1 MQATGHRKLAVV
13 PGPRHRTASRAAAVL
28 VAALTLAT
36 GGCAT
41 FNKAFGQEEAVVQ
54 FKPYTAKADRLQVRS
69 ACSHIPQ
76 VKVEPLPTTN
86 LASAQVYDVR
96 YEVGGASDAHLAQ
109 LQVCLQ
115 KFPSVVGVT
124 FNNPSGS
131 G

>member
-1 MQATGHRKLAVV
+1 MQTGRHRKLAVV
-13 PGPRHRTASRAAAVL
+13 SRPRHRAASRVSAVLAAAL
-28 VAALTLAT
+28 ALAT

-41 FNKAFGQEEAVVQ
+41 FDKAFGQEEAVVQ
-54 FKPYTAKADRLQVRS
+54 FQPNTAKATRLHVRS

-76 VKVEPLPTTN
+76 VRVEPLPTTN
-86 LASAQVYDVR
+86 LYSAQVYDVR

-124 FNNPSGS
+124 FSSPSGD
-131 G
+131 